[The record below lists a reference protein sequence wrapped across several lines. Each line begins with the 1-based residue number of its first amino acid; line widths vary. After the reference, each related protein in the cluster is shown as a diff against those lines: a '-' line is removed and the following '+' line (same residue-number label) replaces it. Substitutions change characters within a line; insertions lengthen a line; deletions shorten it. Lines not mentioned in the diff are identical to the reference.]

1 MWGRGITMARLQE
14 LHHDGALLQRI
25 KYVNWGLVLLI
36 TIFASVGFT
45 ALYSAAGGNFDPWA
59 SKQMTRFAVFLVGA
73 IVLALIDIR
82 IYYRLAYPVY
92 LICLVLLLYVEVM
105 GHIGMGA
112 QRWINLGFIQ
122 IQPSEMMKIAVVL
135 ALARYFHNA
144 QPEDMKN
151 LRFLLVG
158 AMLIVM
164 PFLLVATQPDLGT
177 SLVIVF
183 AGLTMFFVAG
193 APIWI
198 YLLGGA
204 IGAASLPLAYSLLH
218 DYQKRRVQI
227 FLDPDRDP
235 LGAGY
240 HITQSKIA
248 LGSGGWD
255 GKGFLKGTQS
265 HLNFLPEKQTDFI
278 FTLWVEEWGLL
289 GGLFILF
296 LAGAIFL
303 YGGWIAFRCRHS
315 FGRLLAFGLMVN
327 FSIYVFINIA
337 MVMGL
342 IPVVGVP
349 LALVSYGGTA
359 MMSVMIGFGI
369 MMACNVYKDAKVGS
383 VR

>member
-1 MWGRGITMARLQE
+1 MARLQE
-14 LHHDGALLQRI
+14 LHHDGALLQRL
-25 KYVNWGLVLLI
+25 KYVNWGLLVLI
-36 TIFASVGFT
+36 AMFASVGFA
-45 ALYSAAGGNFDPWA
+45 ALYSAAGGSFDPWA
-59 SKQMTRFAVFLVGA
+59 GKQMMRFGLFVIGAV
-73 IVLALIDIR
+73 ILALIDIR
-82 IYYRLAYPVY
+82 VYYRFAYPAY
-92 LICLVLLLYVEVM
+92 LVCLVLLLYVEIM

-135 ALARYFHNA
+135 ALARYFHGA
-144 QPEDMKN
+144 TAEDMRSW
-151 LRFLLVG
+151 RFLGVG
-158 AMLIVM
+158 LAFVLA
-164 PFLLVATQPDLGT
+164 PFFLVATQPDLGT

-183 AGLTMFFVAG
+183 AAAAMFFLAG

-198 YLLGGA
+198 FLASGIA
-204 IGAASLPLAYSLLH
+204 GAASLPLAYSLLH
-218 DYQKRRVQI
+218 DYQKKRVLT

-248 LGSGGWD
+248 LGSGGWE

-278 FTLWVEEWGLL
+278 FTLWVEEWGFF
-289 GGLFILF
+289 GGLFVLL
-296 LAGAIFL
+296 LAGAIFV

-315 FGRLLAFGLMVN
+315 FGRFLAFGLMVN

-359 MMSVMIGFGI
+359 MMSVMIGFGL
-369 MMACNVYKDAKVGS
+369 MMSCNVYKDAKLGS
-383 VR
+383 SR